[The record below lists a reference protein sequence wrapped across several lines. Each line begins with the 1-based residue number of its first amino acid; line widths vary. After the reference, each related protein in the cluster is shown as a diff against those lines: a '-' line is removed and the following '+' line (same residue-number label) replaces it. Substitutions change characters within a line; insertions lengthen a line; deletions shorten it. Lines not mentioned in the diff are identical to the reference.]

1 MKVEVRYPQA
11 TVGAAGMKLYVND
24 VFIPR
29 VKEIKVRPE
38 IFFDYGVERTELGYE
53 VDCDAVELRDDETGI
68 IATII
73 RGESQ

>member
-1 MKVEVRYPQA
+1 MKVEVRYP
-11 TVGAAGMKLYVND
+11 TGMVGASGMRLYIND

-29 VKEIKVRPE
+29 VKEIKVKPE
-38 IFFDYGVERTELGYE
+38 IFFDYGVEKTELGYE